1 MLALSLVAVNTS
13 LSSTM
18 MTCVCV
24 THSTN
29 KLRHSGKRRKRCSVT
44 PKRYRKRRVANR
56 VNRILFTVHKEIFF
70 GSYWFATLYRAALSC
85 FGERAFLELVC
96 WITAFR
102 ESTIL
107 EFCFACTNVLPWSQ
121 F

>member
-1 MLALSLVAVNTS
+1 
-13 LSSTM
+13 LSSTT

-96 WITAFR
+96 WMTAFR
-102 ESTIL
+102 DSTIGTGGSASVNL
-107 EFCFACTNVLPWSQ
+107 CRWSQ
-121 F
+121 SKRPC